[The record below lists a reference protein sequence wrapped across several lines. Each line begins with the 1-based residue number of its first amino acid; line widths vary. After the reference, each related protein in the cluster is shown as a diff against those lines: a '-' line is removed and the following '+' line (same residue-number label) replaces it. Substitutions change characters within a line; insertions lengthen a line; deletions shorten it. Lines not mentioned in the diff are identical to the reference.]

1 MVEAAHRTTIRLNG
15 ADLEPDL
22 SGALFWRARNTLIV
36 ADLHFEKGSALASR
50 GQLLPPYDT
59 RSTLKKL
66 NEALHR
72 TEAARV
78 ISLGDSFHDGDA
90 GARLP
95 NEDRAALIDLTNRVE
110 WIWVAGN
117 HDPEPPPDL
126 GGTIVEEFTDGPLLF
141 RHEASNRPSAGEV
154 SGHFH
159 PKATVKTRMSRV
171 SARCFVSDGRRLI
184 LPSFGAFT
192 GGLNVRDPA
201 IEQHFPQGFNI
212 WLLGRSGIHRFPK
225 SATLGRSTKG

>member
-1 MVEAAHRTTIRLNG
+1 MVEAVPQTTIRLNG

-66 NEALHR
+66 TAVLRR
-72 TEAARV
+72 TAAARV

-95 NEDRAALIDLTNRVE
+95 AEDRAALIDVTNRVD

-126 GGTIVEEFTDGPLLF
+126 GGAIVEEFTDGPLLF
-141 RHEASNRPSAGEV
+141 RHEATHRPASGEI

-159 PKATVKTRMSRV
+159 PKATVKTRMQRV
-171 SARCFVSDGRRLI
+171 SARCFVSDGRRMI

-201 IEQHFPQGFNI
+201 IERHFPHGFNI
-212 WLLGRSGIHRFPK
+212 WLLGRTGIHRFPK
-225 SATLGRSTKG
+225 SAAQGRSAKG